1 MHSEHATD
9 ADTARVE
16 VLEDG
21 RVAASIDLPVGCR
34 RRSCSTESCGRGA
47 RTTRSSTTYR
57 SRDQLVAALERL
69 HDREIAPA
77 IARGLAA
84 TVYTQLADVEE
95 EVNGLVTYDR
105 RFVKVPEVLMR
116 AINDRLRDASSSRLL
131 SERRRD
137 EARKDSA

>member
-1 MHSEHATD
+1 
-9 ADTARVE
+9 
-16 VLEDG
+16 
-21 RVAASIDLPVGCR
+21 
-34 RRSCSTESCGRGA
+34 
-47 RTTRSSTTYR
+47 
-57 SRDQLVAALERL
+57 
-69 HDREIAPA
+69 
-77 IARGLAA
+77 
-84 TVYTQLADVEE
+84 VYTQLADVEE